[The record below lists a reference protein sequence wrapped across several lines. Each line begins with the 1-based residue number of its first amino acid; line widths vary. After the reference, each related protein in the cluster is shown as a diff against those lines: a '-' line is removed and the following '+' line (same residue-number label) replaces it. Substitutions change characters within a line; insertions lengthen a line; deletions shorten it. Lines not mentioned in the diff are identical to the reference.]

1 MAFSTVRGKWSVRY
15 LGLAL
20 VFALLGAGCRSAKSL
35 AVNQLPLPPVA
46 DSGLVNGE
54 YLQAYY
60 GFAIPVPA
68 HWSLLRL
75 SEEEEVDEV
84 ARLSDPQHHL
94 IARVT
99 VHLQDPTQDFS
110 DKEWESETLQQF
122 SDSQLTLVKKGDSDE
137 VDMGGGLEWKVQDYQ
152 LEDGGKR
159 GWFDQEWLLRRNDLL
174 IWVHVELDQPGP
186 LNAEGKKLLETLGA
200 ALSKLHWYMPIGERG
215 ISEGLYDLDHFTAG
229 FCDDLQSGST
239 RKVDYYFDDLYPGKP
254 QWDEWYKTWMADVPS
269 KASAKVTLTGLI
281 LNGQQATA
289 IFTFTKKEK
298 SGVPVPKAE
307 KGFTLSKKE
316 GSWKIVAPLK
326 L

>member
-1 MAFSTVRGKWSVRY
+1 MALV
-15 LGLAL
+15 LAL
-20 VFALLGAGCRSAKSL
+20 FGAGCRSAKSF
-35 AVNQLPLPPVA
+35 AVNKLPLPPVA

-99 VHLQDPTQDFS
+99 VHLQDPSQDFS
-110 DKEWESETLQQF
+110 DKEWDGESLQQF
-122 SDSQLTLVKKGDSDE
+122 SDRQLTLVKKGGSDE
-137 VDMGGGLEWKVQDYQ
+137 VDMGGGLEWKIQDYQ
-152 LEDGGKR
+152 LADGNQR

-174 IWVHVELDQPGP
+174 IWVHVMLDQPGP
-186 LNAEGKKLLETLGA
+186 LNPEGKKLLETLGA

-215 ISEGLYDLDHFTAG
+215 ISEGLYELDHFTAG
-229 FCDDLQSGST
+229 FCGDLQAGS
-239 RKVDYYFDDLYPGKP
+239 RARVDSYFDDLYPGRP
-254 QWDEWYKTWMADVPS
+254 QWDQWYQSWMADVPS
-269 KASAKVTLTGLI
+269 KASVQVKLTGLV
-281 LNGQQATA
+281 LNGEQATA
-289 IFTFTKKEK
+289 IFTLLKTEK
-298 SGVPVPKAE
+298 SGGKTQKAE

-316 GSWKIVAPLK
+316 GNWKIVAPLK